1 MKKSILLLSL
11 CLALTSCFKEGYD
24 LDDLDTTMQ
33 VTAETLWLP
42 TSSTGEILLRKF
54 AKAGEVLRYERHDD
68 DPEYFALRVD
78 NHDETGRDGKYAITL
93 KLLNVGDTHMVM
105 EENSC
110 EKLNLDTLPEFLYD
124 DRVVLDLRNPAL
136 LMHSENHVPSDIDC
150 ELMMRGFDRHNN
162 LLSEY
167 RLGRIHLNAATPGGS
182 IQQHFYI
189 SEEPSTIMPAW
200 LSAYTYTEGLNLRQ
214 LVKEVPDR
222 IEFRATE
229 VTTSHS
235 DLLTLGHPYEVKL
248 SFGVFAPLEFG
259 EDFHMEYNYDT
270 DSFSDD
276 LEVIDDLEVGNVL
289 IEADVISTLPLDVNT
304 IFEARNAQNER
315 IEGLSIVSVKE
326 VKQGQTTHI
335 SLQLLTTQAGDNVM
349 NYLSDDLPEQKLDHF
364 NIHATCD
371 AGQNPS
377 SLLTTDMYIKVENLR
392 IGLQN
397 VRFTLEDD
405 SNNDDEY
412 ENEN

>member
-11 CLALTSCFKEGYD
+11 CLGLTSCFKEGYD

-42 TSSTGEILLRKF
+42 ASSTGEILLRKF
-54 AKAGEVLRYERHDD
+54 VKAGEVLRYEQ
-68 DPEYFALRVD
+68 PAEGLEYFALRVND
-78 NHDETGRDGKYAITL
+78 KDATGRDGKYAITL
-93 KLLNVGDTHMVM
+93 KLINVGDTHLEM

-124 DRVVLDLRNPAL
+124 ERVVLDLRNPAL
-136 LMHSENHVPSDIDC
+136 LMRAENHVPSDIDC
-150 ELMMRGFDRHNN
+150 DIVMRGYDRNN
-162 LLSEY
+162 ILLSEY
-167 RLGRIHLNAATPGGS
+167 KLGRIHLNAAHTPDGNV
-182 IQQHFYI
+182 QQFYI
-189 SEEPSTIMPAW
+189 AEEPSTIMPAW
-200 LSAYTYTEGLNLRQ
+200 LTAYTYTKGLNLRQ
-214 LVKEVPDR
+214 LVKQVPDR
-222 IEFRATE
+222 IEFRAEE
-229 VTTSHS
+229 VITSHS
-235 DLLTLGHPYEVKL
+235 DMLTLGHPYEVKL
-248 SFGVFAPLEFG
+248 NFGVFAPLEFG
-259 EDFHMEYNYDT
+259 EQFHMEYNYDT

-276 LEVIDDLEVGNVL
+276 LDVIDDLEVGNVL
-289 IEADVISTLPLDVNT
+289 VEADVISTLPLDVKT

-315 IEGLSIVSVKE
+315 IEGLSIVPVHD
-326 VKQGQTTHI
+326 VKQGQSTHI
-335 SLQLLTTQAGDNVM
+335 TLQLLTSQAGDNVM

-377 SLLTTDMYIKVENLR
+377 RLLTTDMYIKVENLR

-397 VRFTLEDD
+397 VKFTLEEDD
-405 SNNDDEY
+405 NDNDE